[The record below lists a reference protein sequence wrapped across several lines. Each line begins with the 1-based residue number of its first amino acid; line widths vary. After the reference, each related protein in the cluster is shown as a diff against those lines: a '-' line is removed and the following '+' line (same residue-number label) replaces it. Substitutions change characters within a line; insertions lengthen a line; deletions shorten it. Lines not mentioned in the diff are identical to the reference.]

1 MTRARKDAFRVKARV
16 RKQAAKRKA
25 KRQKQ
30 LVLAER
36 RIQRRLDKK
45 KNDEDRGPVFSP
57 GKILYEISQKTKGVI
72 GGGIAMIHAMV
83 QRLGLA
89 EAIDRRVHV
98 LQFHRPYHESDHVLN
113 IAYNCLLGGTC
124 LDDIELRRND
134 ENYLNLFGAARIPDP
149 TTAGDFCRRFD
160 EDSIYQMQLA
170 LDEPR
175 LEVWQQQ
182 PDEFFE
188 EAVVDCDGTLTETD
202 GECKQGMDYCK
213 HKKAWGYH
221 PLMVSLANTGE
232 PLRIVNRP
240 GNRPSHE
247 DAAGSTD
254 DAVDLL
260 QKAGFHKILLRGDT
274 DFSQTEHLDRW
285 DDEGNVSFVFGYD
298 AKANLQN
305 RADALS
311 REAWRELR
319 RREKRPIKTQPRR
332 RPDNVKQPLVVK
344 YEFENISLEKEEIA
358 QFDYQP
364 VACDRPYRMVV
375 VKKHLIHEQGQ
386 QFLFED
392 HKYFFYITNKR
403 DISAE
408 EVVFLANDRCDQEN
422 LIEQLKNGVRS
433 LHAPVDNLQ
442 SNWAYMVM
450 ASLAWSLKA
459 WAALLLCEEPG
470 RWQRRHREQKR
481 TVLRMHFKKFVNY
494 FIHIPCQLVRTGRRT
509 ILRVMNWNPWQPVFF
524 RLADVLHC

>member
-1 MTRARKDAFRVKARV
+1 MTPTRKDAFRVKTKV
-16 RKQAAKRKA
+16 RRQAKKRQA

-30 LVLAER
+30 LAEQKR
-36 RIQRRLDKK
+36 RIQRRLDKT
-45 KNDEDRGPVFSP
+45 KNDQDRGRVFAP
-57 GKILYEISQKTKGVI
+57 GKILYELSQKTKGVI
-72 GGGIAMIHAMV
+72 GGGIAMMHAMV
-83 QRLGLA
+83 KQLDLA

-98 LQFHRPYHESDHVLN
+98 LKFHRPYHESDHVLN

-160 EDSIYQMQLA
+160 ENDIYQLQLA
-170 LDEPR
+170 FDEAR
-175 LEVWQQQ
+175 LKVWQQQ

-188 EAVVDCDGTLTETD
+188 EAVVDFDGTLTETD
-202 GECKQGMDYCK
+202 GECKQGMEYCK

-221 PLMVSLANTGE
+221 PLMASLANTGE

-247 DAAGSTD
+247 DAAGSAD
-254 DAVDLL
+254 DVVELL
-260 QKAGFHKILLRGDT
+260 QKAGFRKILLRGDT

-285 DDEGNVSFVFGYD
+285 DDQGNVSFVFGYD
-298 AKANLQN
+298 AKPNLQKL
-305 RADALS
+305 ADELPAN
-311 REAWRELR
+311 AWRELR
-319 RREKRPIKTQPRR
+319 RREKRPIKTQPRQ
-332 RPDNVKQPLVVK
+332 RPDNVKEQIVIER
-344 YEFENISLEKEEIA
+344 EFENISLEKEEIA
-358 QFDYQP
+358 EFDYQP
-364 VACDRPYRMVV
+364 LNCNRSYRMVV
-375 VKKHLIHEQGQ
+375 VKKYLIHERGQ
-386 QFLFED
+386 QFLFAD
-392 HKYFFYITNKR
+392 DRYFFYITNKR

-442 SNWAYMVM
+442 SNWAYMVI
-450 ASLAWSLKA
+450 ASLAWILKS
-459 WAALLLCEEPG
+459 WAALLLPEEPG
-470 RWQRRHREQKR
+470 RWQERHREQKR

-494 FIHIPCQLVRTGRRT
+494 FIQIPCQLVRTGRRT
-509 ILRVMNWNPWQPVFF
+509 VLRVLNWNPWQPVFF
-524 RLADVLHC
+524 RLADVLRC